1 MTEGERFVGSVPRKA
16 DFHDRNK
23 HRSYELTRQVAA
35 RLIDDPGLVANGR
48 SYLERL
54 VRPDPAQAHAYTLWA
69 DLLNQDVGQ
78 IVRQMLEDSP
88 KGDLLR
94 DTQPVFTV
102 VSPEER
108 IEMLEVDGRQNRSW
122 TNPDRRG

>member
-1 MTEGERFVGSVPRKA
+1 MTEGERFIGSVPRKA

-23 HRSYELTRQVAA
+23 RRSYELTRQVAA

-54 VRPDPAQAHAYTLWA
+54 VRPDPAQAYAYTLWA

-102 VSPEER
+102 LSPEER
-108 IEMLEVDGRQNRSW
+108 IEMVEVAGRQNRSW
-122 TNPDRRG
+122 ANPDRRG

>member
-23 HRSYELTRQVAA
+23 RRSYELTRQVAA

-102 VSPEER
+102 VSPGER
-108 IEMLEVDGRQNRSW
+108 IEMVEVAGLQNRSW
-122 TNPDRRG
+122 ANPDRRG

>member
-1 MTEGERFVGSVPRKA
+1 MTEGERFVGSLPRKA

-23 HRSYELTRQVAA
+23 RRSYELTRRIAA

-54 VRPDPAQAHAYTLWA
+54 VRPDPAQAHAYTLWTA
-69 DLLNQDVGQ
+69 ILDQDIRQ
-78 IVRQMLEDSP
+78 IVSQMLEDSP
-88 KGDLLR
+88 RGDLLR

-102 VSPEER
+102 IAPQDRVDMV
-108 IEMLEVDGRQNRSW
+108 EMTGLHIRSAAS
-122 TNPDRRG
+122 PDRRA

>member
-94 DTQPVFTV
+94 DTQPVFAV
-102 VSPEER
+102 ISPQER
-108 IEMLEVDGRQNRSW
+108 RGRAEVADHQDRPAAS
-122 TNPDRRG
+122 PDRRG

>member
-16 DFHDRNK
+16 NFHDRNK
-23 HRSYELTRQVAA
+23 RRSYELTRQVAA
-35 RLIDDPGLVANGR
+35 RLIDDPGLIANAR

-102 VSPEER
+102 LSPEER
-108 IEMLEVDGRQNRSW
+108 IEMVEVAGRQNRSW
-122 TNPDRRG
+122 ANPDHRG

>member
-1 MTEGERFVGSVPRKA
+1 MTEGERFVGSFPRKA

-23 HRSYELTRQVAA
+23 RRSYELTRWVAA

-48 SYLERL
+48 SYLERW
-54 VRPDPAQAHAYTLWA
+54 VRPDPAQSHAYRLWT
-69 DLLNQDVGQ
+69 DLLDQDVGQ

-94 DTQPVFTV
+94 DTQPIFAVMSQQERSGRAEAAERRDQPAA
-102 VSPEER
+102 SP
-108 IEMLEVDGRQNRSW
+108 DHCG
-122 TNPDRRG
+122 